1 MIPFPL
7 LTTSAYPGSAP
18 FPGTCTGS
26 PTAARFAG
34 IIQSAAITAIT
45 FTVTRPAS
53 SIARIFFRGWLL
65 NSDVTAG
72 TTAITGVTTTDGGA
86 ATNSWVTAGTGGNAN
101 AFDDFFVEVVGDGKS
116 VVSVSSGTVWGNHY
130 LSQPVFSQTI
140 TT

>member
-1 MIPFPL
+1 MIPFPA

-18 FPGTCTGS
+18 FPGTCDGA
-26 PTAARFAG
+26 PTAVRFAG
-34 IIQSAAITAIT
+34 IIQSTAITAIT
-45 FTVTRPAS
+45 FTVTKAANMV
-53 SIARIFFRGWLL
+53 ARIFFRGQRIGFGDGAET
-65 NSDVTAG
+65 SVQGAS
-72 TTAITGVTTTDGGA
+72 TTDGGA

-130 LSQPVFSQTI
+130 LSQPVFSQTV